1 MVIGRL
7 PQNPK
12 RGFRMKNKI
21 RQIIASRKK
30 NIERRLEEAVR
41 PDQGKPTL
49 EATNIQYEIAERS
62 HAINNGGIGAIHM
75 MVKKLGLAENI
86 DRFVSV
92 LKMHMPYYESDHV
105 LNIAYNILCGGR
117 VLEDI
122 ELRRNDSAYLDALG
136 TQSIPDPTTAGD
148 FCRRFSQFDIQHLQ
162 DAINETRLLVWKQQG
177 KEFTDQTARIEA
189 DGTIIPTGGN
199 CKEGMDITYDGQWG
213 YHALLVS
220 LANTQEPLY
229 IKNRSG
235 NRPSSEGVVPL
246 FDKAIDLCRKA
257 GFKGILL
264 RGDTDFSITGEFDRW
279 DKDGVVFVFGYDAY
293 NNLVTTAENQPEK
306 EYRRLVRKAEE
317 EFCVCTRRRPKNI
330 KNEIVKDRCYKNI
343 RLKSE
348 DIVEFDYRP
357 SKCKRSYRMVALR
370 KNLSVE
376 RGENVLFDDVRYFF
390 YITNDRTMS
399 VSQVVIEANKRCNQ
413 ENLIAQLKDGTRS
426 LHAPVNTLNA
436 NWAYMVMASLAWTL
450 KAWAALFLPVHG
462 RWQKKHTAERDLL
475 LRMDFRTF
483 LNCFIAIPAQIVKT
497 GRRIIFR
504 LLNWNRWQ
512 GIFFR
517 FLDAVKSYP

>member
-1 MVIGRL
+1 
-7 PQNPK
+7 
-12 RGFRMKNKI
+12 MKNKI
-21 RQIIASRKK
+21 RQTIASRKNK
-30 NIERRLEEAVR
+30 IERRLEKAVR

-148 FCRRFSQFDIQHLQ
+148 FCRRFSDFDIMSLM
-162 DAINETRLLVWKQQG
+162 DAINDTRLLVWKQQG
-177 KEFTDQTARIEA
+177 TDFTEQTARIDA

-199 CKEGMDITYDGQWG
+199 CKEGMDISYNGQWG

-246 FDKAIDLCRKA
+246 FDKAIELCRKA
-257 GFKGILL
+257 GFKDILL

-279 DKDGVVFVFGYDAY
+279 DRDGIGFVFGYDAY
-293 NNLVTTAENQPEK
+293 KNLVATAENQPEE
-306 EYRRLVRKAEE
+306 EYRRLVRNAERK
-317 EFCVCTRRRPKNI
+317 FLSGAARRRPKNV
-330 KNEIVKDRCYKNI
+330 KDEIVRERCYNNI
-343 RLKSE
+343 RLRSE
-348 DIVEFDYRP
+348 DIVEFDYQP
-357 SKCKRSYRMVALR
+357 NKCKKSYRIVALR

-376 RGENVLFDDVRYFF
+376 RGDNVLFDDVRYFF
-390 YITNDRTMS
+390 YITNNRKMS
-399 VSQVVIEANKRCNQ
+399 MGQVVSEANKRCNQ
-413 ENLIAQLKDGTRS
+413 ENLIAQLKDGARA

-450 KAWAALFLPVHG
+450 KAWAALLVPVHG
-462 RWQKKHTAERDLL
+462 RWQEKHVAERELL
-475 LRMDFRTF
+475 VRMDFRTF
-483 LNCFIAIPAQIVKT
+483 LASFIAIPAQIVKT
-497 GRRIIFR
+497 GRRIVFR
-504 LLNWNRWQ
+504 LLGWNRWQ

-517 FLDAVKSYP
+517 FLDAVKSSP

>member
-1 MVIGRL
+1 
-7 PQNPK
+7 
-12 RGFRMKNKI
+12 MKKKI
-21 RQIIASRKK
+21 RQKIASGKK
-30 NIERRLEEAVR
+30 IIECRLENAVG
-41 PDQGKPTL
+41 PDHGKPTL

-75 MVKKLGLAENI
+75 MVNKLGLAEKI
-86 DRFVSV
+86 DELVHV
-92 LKMHMPYYESDHV
+92 LKMHVPYHESDHV
-105 LNIAYNILCGGR
+105 LNIAYNSLCGGR

-148 FCRRFSQFDIQHLQ
+148 FCRRFGNYDIMRLQ
-162 DAINETRLLVWKQQG
+162 EAINDIRVLVWKQQG
-177 KEFTDQTARIEA
+177 TEFIEQTARIDA
-189 DGTIIPTGGN
+189 DGTIVPTGGN
-199 CKEGMDITYDGQWG
+199 CKEGMDISYNGQWG

-220 LANTQEPLY
+220 FANTQEPLF

-246 FDKAIDLCRKA
+246 YNKAIGLCRDA
-257 GFKGILL
+257 GFEDILL

-279 DKDGVVFVFGYDAY
+279 DEDNVRFVFGYDAY
-293 NNLVTTAENQPEK
+293 KNLVETAENEPEE
-306 EYRRLVRKAEE
+306 EYRRLIREAENK
-317 EFCVCTRRRPKNI
+317 FSSGATRRRPINI
-330 KNEIVKDRCYKNI
+330 KDKIVRDRCYKNI
-343 RLKSE
+343 RLNSE
-348 DIVEFDYRP
+348 DLVEFDYKP
-357 SKCKRSYRMVALR
+357 TKCKRSYRVVALR

-376 RGENVLFDDVRYFF
+376 RGDNVLFDDIRYFF
-390 YITNDRTMS
+390 YITNDHKISM
-399 VSQVVIEANKRCNQ
+399 SQVVSEANKRCNQ

-450 KAWAALFLPVHG
+450 KAWTALLVPVHG
-462 RWQKKHTAERDLL
+462 RWKEKHTAERELL
-475 LRMDFRTF
+475 VRMDFRTF
-483 LNCFIAIPAQIVKT
+483 LNCFIAIPAQIIKT

-517 FLDAVKSYP
+517 FLDAVKGSP